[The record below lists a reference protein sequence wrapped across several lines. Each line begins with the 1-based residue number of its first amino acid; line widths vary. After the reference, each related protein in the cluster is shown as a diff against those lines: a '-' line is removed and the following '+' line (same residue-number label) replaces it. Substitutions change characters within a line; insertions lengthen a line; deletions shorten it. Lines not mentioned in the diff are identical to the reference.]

1 MKILLLGSSGQVG
14 WELRRSLAPLG
25 EVLSLNRDSSGACGD
40 LAQPH
45 ALVDGLQRYRPD
57 VVVNAAAYTAVD
69 QAEKDADV
77 AHLVN
82 ASAPAAL
89 ARACQE
95 LGALLVHYSTDYV
108 FDGTGEAPWTESSVP
123 APLNVYGLT
132 KWAGEQAIVASGCDH
147 LIFRTSW
154 VYAARGGNFAKT
166 MLRLAKERE
175 TLRVIDDQFGAPT
188 GADLIADVTAHAIR
202 VVKTE
207 PHKQGLYHLAASGV
221 TTWHGYAVHVIERAQ
236 SQRPDLDWRVKQI
249 EAVDSAAFTT
259 AATRPLNSRLD
270 TQRLQQAF
278 GLSLPPWQ
286 AGVDRMLDEIND

>member
-1 MKILLLGSSGQVG
+1 LKILLLGSRGQVG

-25 EVLSLNRDSSGACGD
+25 DVLSLERGSTLACGD
-40 LAQPH
+40 LTQPR
-45 ALVDGLQRYRPD
+45 ALVEGLQKYRPD

-69 QAEKDADV
+69 QAESDADL
-77 AHLVN
+77 AHVIN

-89 ARACQE
+89 AQMCQA
-95 LGALLVHYSTDYV
+95 LGALFVHYSTDYV
-108 FDGTGEAPWTESSVP
+108 FDGAGDAPWTESSVP
-123 APLNVYGLT
+123 APLNVYGQS
-132 KWAGEQAIVASGCDH
+132 KWAGEQAIVASGCNH

-188 GADLIADVTAHAIR
+188 GADLIADVTSHAIKA
-202 VVKTE
+202 VKAE
-207 PHKQGLYHLAASGV
+207 PKKQGLYHLAASGV
-221 TTWHGYAVHVIERAQ
+221 TTWHGYAVHVIERAR
-236 SQRPDLDWRVKQI
+236 SQRLELDWRVKQI
-249 EAVDSAAFTT
+249 EAVDSAAFIT